1 MATQSVRLLPAS
13 TRASTQQSPRFWLE
27 IYTEKNEINA
37 RGKTTASTPI
47 SSSTQ
52 QLVSYTHR
60 RTLKNNQHINLFR
73 VGIFNNQ
80 SQKRQ
85 WVTQRKSFGLVG
97 SFYLCCLCCIKTFAK
112 TSIFHPVDSKSRS
125 KVQHQSFKTA
135 TLKENTF

>member
-1 MATQSVRLLPAS
+1 MLFHQYNFTQSVCLLP
-13 TRASTQQSPRFWLE
+13 ASTQQSPLCWLE
-27 IYTEKNEINA
+27 IYITEKIE
-37 RGKTTASTPI
+37 GKTTSSTPI

-60 RTLKNNQHINLFR
+60 QTLKNNQHINLFR

-112 TSIFHPVDSKSRS
+112 TSIFHPVDLKSRS